1 MKFSPYNWGV
11 GKYLIN
17 RSDVLLSFLKLLSLF
32 VQHPYFFALYIKGQI
47 FPQPLSKEDEKKYLD
62 LWQNGDL
69 DARNKLIEHNLRLV
83 AHIAKKYENNKED
96 QEDLISIGTIG
107 LIKGV
112 DEFLTRKR
120 HETSNLC
127 GEMYRQ

>member
-1 MKFSPYNWGV
+1 M
-11 GKYLIN
+11 
-17 RSDVLLSFLKLLSLF
+17 
-32 VQHPYFFALYIKGQI
+32 
-47 FPQPLSKEDEKKYLD
+47 D

-112 DEFLTRKR
+112 EFLTRKR

>member
-1 MKFSPYNWGV
+1 M
-11 GKYLIN
+11 
-17 RSDVLLSFLKLLSLF
+17 LSFLKLLSLF

-96 QEDLISIGTIG
+96 QKTLFPLVQSVSSKE
-107 LIKGV
+107 
-112 DEFLTRKR
+112 
-120 HETSNLC
+120 
-127 GEMYRQ
+127 